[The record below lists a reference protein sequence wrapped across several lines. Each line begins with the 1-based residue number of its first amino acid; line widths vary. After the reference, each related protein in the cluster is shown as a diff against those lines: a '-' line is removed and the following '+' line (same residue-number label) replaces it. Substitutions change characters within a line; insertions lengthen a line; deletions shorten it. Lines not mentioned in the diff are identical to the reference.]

1 MCTISSTVSMCDS
14 RQSFQDLD
22 PQAKRILSAALN
34 SKTKTSYFKTWCHYS
49 NFCTA
54 RKFSTE
60 LPIPVA
66 NLLNFLTSM
75 QQEGYSSSTLI
86 SQVSALSYIQKLFGY
101 QDFSSCFL
109 VKQFLK
115 GLTKVQNN
123 KPDPRLPITLPIL
136 IRILNAIPKVI
147 NLASHKFLLAA
158 VFSLAFSAFLRIGEI
173 CITYNTHPDRVIQR
187 ADVQFS
193 NMSGELTG
201 ATIVIRNF
209 KNKLDQQPVHVFIP
223 VNSQNKT
230 VCSVRLLFQ
239 YLSYFKHSSG
249 PLFQFFDGT
258 PVPYSFVSA
267 KLQSIIRFLNLDSAV
282 YKPHSFRIGAATTA
296 YLNGHSEDFIRRM
309 GRWRSNA
316 IDKYIRITHHVSPRY

>member
-1 MCTISSTVSMCDS
+1 MGTISSTVSVCNT

-22 PQAKRILSAALN
+22 PQAKQILSAALN
-34 SKTKTSYFKTWCHYS
+34 SKTKKSYYRIWCHYS
-49 NFCTA
+49 DFCAA

-66 NLLNFLTSM
+66 NLLNFLTSL
-75 QQEGYSSSTLI
+75 QQEGYCSSTLI

-123 KPDPRLPITLPIL
+123 QPDPRLPITLPIL

-147 NLASHKFLLAA
+147 NLISHRFLLAA

-173 CITYNTHPDRVIQR
+173 CIAYDTHPDPVIQR
-187 ADVQFS
+187 ADVQLS
-193 NMSGELTG
+193 SLSGELTG

-223 VNSQNKT
+223 VNSQNRT
-230 VCSVRLLFQ
+230 VCSVHLLFQ
-239 YLSYFKHSSG
+239 YLSYCNILQALFFSFLMVLQYHILLLVLNYN
-249 PLFQFFDGT
+249 PL
-258 PVPYSFVSA
+258 S
-267 KLQSIIRFLNLDSAV
+267 
-282 YKPHSFRIGAATTA
+282 
-296 YLNGHSEDFIRRM
+296 DF
-309 GRWRSNA
+309 
-316 IDKYIRITHHVSPRY
+316 

>member
-1 MCTISSTVSMCDS
+1 MGTISSTVSVCNT

-22 PQAKRILSAALN
+22 PQAKQILSAALN
-34 SKTKTSYFKTWCHYS
+34 SKTKKSYYRIWCHYS
-49 NFCTA
+49 DFCA
-54 RKFSTE
+54 DRKFSTE

-66 NLLNFLTSM
+66 NLLNFLTSL
-75 QQEGYSSSTLI
+75 QQEGYCSSTLI
-86 SQVSALSYIQKLFGY
+86 SALSYIQKRFGY

-123 KPDPRLPITLPIL
+123 QPDPRLPITLPIL

-147 NLASHKFLLAA
+147 NLISHRFLLAA

-173 CITYNTHPDRVIQR
+173 CITHDTHPDPVIRR

-193 NMSGELTG
+193 SLSGEPTG

-223 VNSQNKT
+223 VNSQNRT
-230 VCSVRLLFQ
+230 VCSVHLLFQ

-267 KLQSIIRFLNLDSAV
+267 KLQSIIRFLKLDSTV

-296 YLNGHSEDFIRRM
+296 YLNGHSEDVIRRM

-316 IDKYIRITHHVSPRY
+316 IDKYIRISHHVSPKY